1 MVPSPVTGNDG
12 IKHWAQHQVI
22 ELHRVSSWHW
32 EGGLGRHRVLAGPEL
47 AGDALAAG
55 IGRTAA
61 SSPFSTGVFVPLR
74 PAEVGAPSIGTV

>member
-32 EGGLGRHRVLAGPEL
+32 EGGL
-47 AGDALAAG
+47 ALADTGCWLAQSLLAMHWQQALG
-55 IGRTAA
+55 CLLYT
-61 SSPFSTGVFVPLR
+61 SPSPR
-74 PAEVGAPSIGTV
+74 D